1 MKLTQNLALK
11 YAKFS
16 LNRSLKSQLNLD
28 ILLHATTTSP
38 DPDINYI
45 LYILVL
51 KEEIQAS

>member
-1 MKLTQNLALK
+1 MKLIQNLALK

-28 ILLHATTTSP
+28 ILPHATTTSP

-45 LYILVL
+45 LYAHRCY
-51 KEEIQAS
+51 QNHR

>member
-28 ILLHATTTSP
+28 ILPHSTTTTPP

-45 LYILVL
+45 LYAHRCY
-51 KEEIQAS
+51 QNHR